1 MPIVLMYAFCNLL
14 QSPYDE
20 VSKYMIEIFILLMEN
35 PMAQTICFWQGCFR
49 LKFTYIYA
57 SQTQLEE
64 AILLGGYQ

>member
-1 MPIVLMYAFCNLL
+1 MHFVIYCSHRTFNVRLV
-14 QSPYDE
+14 DE